1 MQLWYDYI
9 MCNNCG
15 SKLTPIVYGVLNP
28 DILEM
33 ARSGHVI
40 VGDSDA
46 IDRPEFY
53 CSTCT
58 EAF

>member
-1 MQLWYDYI
+1 
-9 MCNNCG
+9 MCKICG
-15 SKLTPIVYGVLNP
+15 LRLTPVVYGILNP

-40 VGDSDA
+40 IGDSDA
-46 IDRPEFY
+46 IDRPESY
-53 CSTCT
+53 CPNCT

>member
-1 MQLWYDYI
+1 
-9 MCNNCG
+9 MCNTCG
-15 SKLTPIVYGVLNP
+15 SRLTPIAYGVLNP
-28 DILEM
+28 DILET

-40 VGDSDA
+40 IGDSDA